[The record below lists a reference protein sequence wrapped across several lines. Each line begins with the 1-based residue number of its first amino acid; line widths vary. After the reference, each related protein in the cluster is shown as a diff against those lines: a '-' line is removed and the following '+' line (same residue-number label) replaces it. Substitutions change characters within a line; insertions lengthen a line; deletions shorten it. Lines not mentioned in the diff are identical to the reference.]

1 MRVLCC
7 AAARP
12 ARRPGV
18 DSFEVDPTGAQ
29 QPYGP
34 SEPMVD
40 SAGTTRPLCAPHPLI
55 ACTVLLPLS
64 HRQRTVARSTPD
76 GPYHSV
82 KPIASVDAR
91 WVWTHPER
99 LDCRARHAVS
109 GERASSRGRL
119 ESAVSESR
127 SGARAVAPVTGA
139 SVQSCR
145 VCMGRGSRCFYDFD
159 STKIGSITSFS
170 RRDALRG
177 RWARGASLM
186 LNAIHTLNGI
196 YQKGN
201 DISKGQP

>member
-1 MRVLCC
+1 MHYLKVVGAPFHGVRAREKWLPQLEPSAAGQLAGGECESMTFARERRTPASWSTPASRPFASEIRLSDADLRVLCC

-29 QPYGP
+29 QPCGP
-34 SEPMVD
+34 SEHTVD

-91 WVWTHPER
+91 WVWTHPKEP
-99 LDCRARHAVS
+99 DCRARHAVS
-109 GERASSRGRL
+109 DEHASSRT
-119 ESAVSESR
+119 
-127 SGARAVAPVTGA
+127 P
-139 SVQSCR
+139 
-145 VCMGRGSRCFYDFD
+145 
-159 STKIGSITSFS
+159 
-170 RRDALRG
+170 
-177 RWARGASLM
+177 
-186 LNAIHTLNGI
+186 
-196 YQKGN
+196 
-201 DISKGQP
+201 

>member
-1 MRVLCC
+1 MAVPGCLAASSCAAGQLAWSENASVDFGRARRAPASRPTPASRPFAFGFEMADSEVRVLCC

-29 QPYGP
+29 QPCGP
-34 SEPMVD
+34 SEHTVD

-91 WVWTHPER
+91 WVWTHPKEP
-99 LDCRARHAVS
+99 DCRARHAVS
-109 GERASSRGRL
+109 GEHASSRT
-119 ESAVSESR
+119 
-127 SGARAVAPVTGA
+127 P
-139 SVQSCR
+139 
-145 VCMGRGSRCFYDFD
+145 
-159 STKIGSITSFS
+159 
-170 RRDALRG
+170 
-177 RWARGASLM
+177 
-186 LNAIHTLNGI
+186 
-196 YQKGN
+196 
-201 DISKGQP
+201 